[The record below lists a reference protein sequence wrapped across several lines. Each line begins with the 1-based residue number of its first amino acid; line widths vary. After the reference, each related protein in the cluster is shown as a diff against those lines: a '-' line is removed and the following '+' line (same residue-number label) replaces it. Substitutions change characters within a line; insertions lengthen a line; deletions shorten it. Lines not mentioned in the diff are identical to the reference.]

1 MAEKATPAP
10 SFSPLQKTIDPY
22 LQDEDWLLS
31 HFTFVADVT
40 ALAAQC
46 DVAHSPGMSVASCRA
61 LPHHLLSFLGEEPD
75 LLKNYTGFLLEPGAQ
90 AYFLVNETQRTI
102 VENALPVQ
110 EVIPEW
116 QMVFRGQVERLP
128 ESPLVR
134 PLEPCHLAA
143 MRQLAQLTD
152 LLMFER
158 DPLERGPAVGIFEGT
173 VLVAMATTRLQ
184 IPGAAEI
191 GNVATHPDYR
201 RQGYGKAVLAALT
214 RQLWDGKRRI
224 FALVQQDRAPAIAMA
239 ESLGFV
245 RARPMYL
252 MRCLVP
258 RCGGTGTSD
267 EAPSPLERV
276 SSSNSGKKE

>member
-1 MAEKATPAP
+1 MAEKATLAP
-10 SFSPLQKTIDPY
+10 SFSPLQKTIDLY

-61 LPHHLLSFLGEEPD
+61 LPHHLLSFLGDEPT
-75 LLKNYTGFLLEPGAQ
+75 LLKDYTGFLLEPGTQ
-90 AYFLVNETQRTI
+90 AYFLVNETQRAI

-116 QMVFRGQVERLP
+116 QMVFRGQVSALP
-128 ESPLVR
+128 ENPLVK

-143 MRQLAQLTD
+143 MRHLAQLTG

-158 DPLERGPAVGIFEGT
+158 DPLERGPAVGIFEGG

-201 RQGYGKAVLAALT
+201 RKGYGKAVLAALT
-214 RQLWDGKRRI
+214 RQLWDEKRRI
-224 FALVQQDRAPAIAMA
+224 FALVQQDRGPAIAMA

-252 MRCLVP
+252 MRCLIP
-258 RCGGTGTSD
+258 GGEEPKPSD
-267 EAPSPLERV
+267 EAPASLEHV